1 MTEKIK
7 IMLSRPMKGKTR
19 EEIEEEEKEMVN
31 LLFDKYED
39 NCEIISSVIE
49 NPEEKSELECFSES
63 IFFMS
68 MADVLAMG
76 FGWENARGCR
86 LEYNIAKAYGVHIIY
101 LDEPNKTKNRFYIDD
116 EHIHDNLNIL
126 EPIWIETYSQAKE
139 VCNEFNRLH
148 DRSDLLKEVM
158 DGDAQYRLDTA
169 EQLKK
174 HYNYAIQQM
183 NENIDDVMV
192 YKAYDV
198 LRASI
203 KDIAEELGVELE

>member
-7 IMLSRPMKGKTR
+7 IMLSRPMAGKTR
-19 EEIEEEEKEMVN
+19 EEIEKEEKEMVN

-76 FGWENARGCR
+76 FGWENARGCK
-86 LEYNIAKAYGVHIIY
+86 LEHEIAKAYGVHIIY

-148 DRSDLLKEVM
+148 DRSDLYQGWELDNIFNIEEHRKKFLTRKRQMPRIKE
-158 DGDAQYRLDTA
+158 A
-169 EQLKK
+169 ELNKK
-174 HYNYAIQQM
+174 
-183 NENIDDVMV
+183 ENDD
-192 YKAYDV
+192 D
-198 LRASI
+198 
-203 KDIAEELGVELE
+203 